1 MDRATLQARIA
12 ELPFWYHKIALPHG
26 IVTPGFNPHF
36 PAKYRVPADLTGKR
50 VLDVGAWDGYWT
62 FDALKRGAREVVA
75 IDDFSDYLGKLR
87 PEQRKAWRSFDL
99 CREALGYD
107 EARCKRIEISV

>member
-50 VLDVGAWDGYWT
+50 VWAHV
-62 FDALKRGAREVVA
+62 
-75 IDDFSDYLGKLR
+75 LGR
-87 PEQRKAWRSFDL
+87 PDNEW
-99 CREALGYD
+99 G
-107 EARCKRIEISV
+107 